1 MTPTKRDNFTR
12 TTALK
17 ILKSVKQGV
26 TALATGIEIGTVRE
40 DAEAVNSILALA
52 TEEKHTQGWDYF
64 SRGMPICL
72 FLR

>member
-26 TALATGIEIGTVRE
+26 TALATKLETGYVSQV
-40 DAEAVNSILALA
+40 AKAVNSILTLA